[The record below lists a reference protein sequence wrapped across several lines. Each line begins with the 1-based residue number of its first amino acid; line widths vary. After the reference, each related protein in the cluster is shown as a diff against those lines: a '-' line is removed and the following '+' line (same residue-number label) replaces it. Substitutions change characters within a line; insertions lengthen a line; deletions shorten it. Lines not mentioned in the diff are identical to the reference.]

1 MPSPT
6 LPVLGA
12 VAPERRWWLLALI
25 GLAGGFLSGVF
36 GIGGGVLM
44 VPMLVALARMD
55 QRCASVTSLA
65 AIVPTSIAGSLGYL
79 ARGEVNMLA
88 GLFIAVGAVGG
99 AFIGTALLSRFS
111 VVALRWMFIALLLI
125 VAARML
131 LVIPQRTADV
141 QVDMWVALAALG
153 LGLFI
158 GTASGLFGIGGGA
171 IAVPALVLLF
181 GTSDLVAKGTSMLIM
196 VPTSVAGTIGN
207 AVHRRVDYPS
217 VIAVGMTATIATFGG
232 IAVAVWMSPQ
242 LSNILFTA
250 IMLLAIS
257 QLIVQAI
264 RLQQKPRGRAL

>member
-1 MPSPT
+1 MPPLT
-6 LPVLGA
+6 PPALGA
-12 VAPERRWWLLALI
+12 FAPERRWWLLSLI

-44 VPMLVALARMD
+44 VPMLVAFAKMD
-55 QRCASVTSLA
+55 QRSASITSLA

-79 ARGEVNMLA
+79 ARGEVNLLA

-99 AFIGTALLSRFS
+99 AFIGTALLARFS
-111 VVALRWMFIALLLI
+111 VAALRWMFIALLLVI
-125 VAARML
+125 SARML
-131 LVIPQRTADV
+131 LVIPQRTDDV
-141 QVDMWVALAALG
+141 QIDMFVALAALG

-196 VPTSVAGTIGN
+196 IPTSVAGTIGN
-207 AVHRRVDYPS
+207 AIRRRVDYPS
-217 VIAVGMTATIATFGG
+217 AIAVGVMATIATFGG

-264 RLQQKPRGRAL
+264 GLQRKPQGPAL